1 MYVRSRRTREQIAV
15 VTVYGN
21 MRGGPEL
28 RALHK
33 NVKKLTEQGSPWI
46 VIDIGHVDWM
56 NSAGLGALI
65 SCMVSCQNHD
75 GNIVVARPTRKVRS
89 LFMITQVMK
98 LFETRDSQIA
108 AVEALRVMKGAVPG
122 KQIAEWHSVATGSE
136 DWAFVRDRLR
146 AKAGSSPGE
155 HTTRPPGRAR
165 RPLGRFWR
173 SLRPRPLLGLWGGR
187 MIE

>member
-1 MYVRSRRTREQIAV
+1 MHVRSRRTREQIAI

-33 NVKKLTEQGSPWI
+33 SVKRLTEQGFPWI
-46 VIDIGHVDWM
+46 VIDIGNVDWM

-65 SCMVSCQNHD
+65 SCMVSCQNHG
-75 GNIVVARPTRKVRS
+75 GNVVVARPTRKVRS

-108 AVEALRVMKGAVPG
+108 AVEALREMKGTT
-122 KQIAEWHSVATGSE
+122 EWHSVASGPE
-136 DWAFVRDRLR
+136 DWAFVRDRLQAR
-146 AKAGSSPGE
+146 AYSSPGE
-155 HTTRPPGRAR
+155 STARSPGRAR
-165 RPLGRFWR
+165 RPPGRFWR
-173 SLRPRPLLGLWGGR
+173 SLRLRPLLGLWGGR